1 MSNEE
6 VARLEEQVKTLFNNF
21 DELKK
26 DVKELKEQFANRLPI
41 WATILISLLTAVCGW
56 LIKH

>member
-56 LIKH
+56 LIRH